1 MGRFFYFAK
10 LSILFYVT
18 STGGRKMDYKDTLLM
33 PQTDFP
39 MRGNLP
45 KREPEIQE
53 KWEEMN
59 IYGKVQDRTKGRPMY
74 VLHDG
79 PPYANGDIH
88 MGHALNKILKDIIVR
103 NKSMSGYHAPY
114 VPGWDTHGLPIEQA
128 LTNKGVK
135 RKEMTIAEFRKLCA
149 EYALK
154 QIDNQR
160 SQFKRLG
167 VRGDWENPYIT
178 LKPEYEAQQ
187 IKVFGEMAKK
197 GYIYKG
203 KKPVYWSPSSES
215 ALAEAEIEY
224 QDKRSPSIYVGFK
237 VKDGKGV
244 LDTDT
249 QIVIWTTTPWTI
261 PANLGIS
268 VHPELTY
275 VVVKANNNKYLVAES
290 LLEAAAKEIGWEN
303 TEVIQ
308 KIKGGE
314 LEYVV
319 AEHPLYGRDSLVMLG
334 EHVTTDAGTG
344 CVHTAPG
351 HGEDDFYVGQKYGLD
366 VLCPVDDKGCM
377 TNEAPGFEGIF
388 YEEANKPIG
397 QSLEEKGALLKLSF
411 FTHSYP
417 HDWRTKKP
425 VIFRATAQWF
435 ASIKDFRN
443 ELLEAVKET
452 KWVPVWGETRLFNMV
467 RDRGD
472 WCISRQRAWGVPIP
486 VFYAENGE
494 AVITDETINHISDL
508 FRENGS
514 NVWFE
519 REANDLLPE
528 GFSHPGS
535 PNGTFTKETDIMDV
549 WFDSGSSHQAV
560 LEEREDLVRPADL
573 YLEGSDQYRGWFN
586 SSLST
591 AVAVTGK
598 APYKGVLSHGFALD
612 GEGRKMSKSIGNVVV
627 PAKVMN
633 QLGADILRLWVASVD
648 YQADVRVS
656 DAILKQVAEV
666 YRKIRNTF
674 RFLLGNLAD
683 FNPETDAISYENLR
697 EVDQFMLVKLN
708 KLIKYVRNAYENFE
722 FAGIYH
728 AVNNFCTLDLSA
740 FYLDFAKD
748 VLYIEAV
755 DNHERRAIQTVLYES
770 LISLTK
776 LVTPILSHTADEV
789 WQFIPSVK
797 DESVQLTDMP
807 EYKEFENAQHLES
820 KWNSFMRL
828 RDDVLKALEEA
839 RNAKVIGKSLTAKV
853 TLYVNENSKTLLES
867 IQENLKQLFI
877 VSEFEVAGAYD
888 EAPEDAIKLDTA
900 AILVSKAEGE
910 TCDRCW
916 IVTPE
921 VGQDHDHETLCPRC
935 AEVVKE
941 HYSHLA

>member
-1 MGRFFYFAK
+1 MKRF
-10 LSILFYVT
+10 I
-18 STGGRKMDYKDTLLM
+18 GGRKMEYKDTLLM
-33 PQTDFP
+33 PKTEFP

-45 KREPEIQE
+45 QREPDIQAQ
-53 KWEEMN
+53 WEEMG
-59 IYGKVQDRTKGRPMY
+59 IYQKVQNRTNERPIF

-88 MGHALNKILKDIIVR
+88 MGHALNKILKDFIVR
-103 NKSMSGYHAPY
+103 YKSMSGFHAPY

-135 RKEMTIAEFRKLCA
+135 RKEMTVAEFRQLCTK
-149 EYALK
+149 YALE

-160 SQFKRLG
+160 TQFKRLG

-203 KKPVYWSPSSES
+203 LKPVYWSPSSES

-224 QDKRSPSIYVGFK
+224 QDKKSPSIYVGFK
-237 VKDGKGV
+237 VKNGKGV

-268 VHPELTY
+268 VHPDLTY
-275 VVVKANNNKYLVAES
+275 VVVTANGNKYVVAEA
-290 LLEAAAKEIGWEN
+290 LLEAVTKEIGWED
-303 TEVIQ
+303 TAVV
-308 KIKGGE
+308 KKVKGQE
-314 LEYVV
+314 LENIM
-319 AEHPLYGRDSLVMLG
+319 AAHPLYDRDSLVMLG

-366 VLCPVDDKGCM
+366 VLCPVDDKGVM
-377 TNEAPGFEGIF
+377 TSEAPGFEGLF
-388 YEEANKPIG
+388 YDAANKPIAE
-397 QSLEEKGALLKLSF
+397 SLKEAGALLKLSF

-425 VIFRATAQWF
+425 VIYRATAQWF
-435 ASIKDFRN
+435 ASIKDFRD

-452 KWVPVWGETRLFNMV
+452 KWVPAWGETRLFNMV

-472 WCISRQRAWGVPIP
+472 WCISRQRVWGVPIP

-494 AVITDETINHISDL
+494 EIITDETIEYVSGL
-508 FRENGS
+508 FREYGS

-519 REANDLLPE
+519 REAKDLLPQ
-528 GFSHPGS
+528 GFTHPGS
-535 PNGTFTKETDIMDV
+535 PNGSFTKETDIMDV

-560 LEEREDLVRPADL
+560 LLERDDLVRPADL

-648 YQADVRVS
+648 YQSDVRVS

-683 FNPETDAISYENLR
+683 FNPATNKVTFENLR

-708 KLIKYVRNAYENFE
+708 KLVKNVRNAYENYE

-728 AVNNFCTLDLSA
+728 TINNFCTLDLSS

-748 VLYIEAV
+748 VLYIEAK
-755 DNHERRAIQTVLYES
+755 DNNERRAIQTVLYEC
-770 LISLTK
+770 LLALTK
-776 LVTPILSHTADEV
+776 LVSPILSHTADEV
-789 WQFIPSVK
+789 WKFIPAVK
-797 DESVQLTDMP
+797 EESVQLTDLP
-807 EYKEFENAQHLES
+807 EYKEFANAKTLEE
-820 KWNSFMRL
+820 KWTTFMRL

-839 RNAKVIGKSLTAKV
+839 RNEKVIGKSLTAKV
-853 TLYVNENSKTLLES
+853 TLYVNEKTKALLDS
-867 IQENLKQLFI
+867 IQENVKQLFI
-877 VSEFEVAGAYD
+877 ISGFEVAGVYED
-888 EAPEDAIKLDTA
+888 APENAIKLETA
-900 AILVSKAEGE
+900 AILVTKAEGE
-910 TCDRCW
+910 TCERCW

-921 VGQDHDHETLCPRC
+921 VGQDPEHKTLCLRC
-935 AEVVKE
+935 ADVVKE
-941 HYSHLA
+941 NYTHLT

>member
-1 MGRFFYFAK
+1 ME
-10 LSILFYVT
+10 
-18 STGGRKMDYKDTLLM
+18 YKDTLLM
-33 PQTDFP
+33 PKTEFP

-45 KREPEIQE
+45 QREPEIQA

-59 IYGKVQDRTKGRPMY
+59 IYQKVQERTKGRPMF

-88 MGHALNKILKDIIVR
+88 MGHALNKILKDMIVR
-103 NKSMSGYHAPY
+103 YKSMSGFHAPY

-135 RKEMTIAEFRKLCA
+135 RKEMTVAEFRELCA
-149 EYALK
+149 KYALE

-160 SQFKRLG
+160 TQFKRLG

-203 KKPVYWSPSSES
+203 LKPVYWSPSSES

-224 QDKRSPSIYVGFK
+224 QDKKSPSIYVGFK

-268 VHPELTY
+268 VHPDLIY
-275 VVVKANNNKYLVAES
+275 VVVSANGKKYLVAEA
-290 LLEAAAKEIGWEN
+290 LLEAVTKEAGWEE
-303 TEVIQ
+303 TEVVQ
-308 KIKGGE
+308 KVKGSE
-314 LEYVV
+314 LEYII
-319 AEHPLYGRDSLVMLG
+319 ASHPLYNRDSLVMLG
-334 EHVTTDAGTG
+334 EHVTTEAGTG

-351 HGEDDFYVGQKYGLD
+351 HGEDDFHVGQKYGLD
-366 VLCPVDDKGCM
+366 VLCPVDDKGVM
-377 TNEAPGFEGIF
+377 TAEATGFEGLF
-388 YEEANKPIG
+388 YDTANKPIV
-397 QSLEEKGALLKLSF
+397 QALEDAGALLKLSF
-411 FTHSYP
+411 ITHSYP

-425 VIFRATAQWF
+425 VIYRATAQWF
-435 ASIKDFRN
+435 ASIKDFRE
-443 ELLEAVKET
+443 ELLDAVKET
-452 KWVPVWGETRLFNMV
+452 KWVPAWGETRLFNMV

-472 WCISRQRAWGVPIP
+472 WCISRQRVWGVPIP

-494 AVITDETINHISDL
+494 EIITDETINHVSNL
-508 FRENGS
+508 FREHGS

-519 REANDLLPE
+519 REVNDLLPE
-528 GFSHPGS
+528 GFTHPGS

-560 LEEREDLVRPADL
+560 LLEREDLVRPADL

-683 FNPETDAISYENLR
+683 FDPAVNKVDYANLR

-708 KLIKYVRNAYENFE
+708 KLIKYVRNAYENYE

-748 VLYIEAV
+748 VLYIEAA

-770 LISLTK
+770 LLALTK
-776 LVTPILSHTADEV
+776 LVSPILSHTADEV
-789 WQFIPSVK
+789 WKFIPAVK
-797 DESVQLTDMP
+797 EESVQLTDLP
-807 EYKEFENAQHLES
+807 EYQELDGAEALEV
-820 KWNSFMRL
+820 KWSAFMTL

-839 RNAKVIGKSLTAKV
+839 RNQKVIGKSLTAKV
-853 TLYVNENSKTLLES
+853 TLYVNEKSKALLDS
-867 IQENLKQLFI
+867 ISEDLKQLFI
-877 VSEFEVAGAYD
+877 VSGFEVAGSYD
-888 EAPEDAIKLDTA
+888 QAPEDAVKLETA
-900 AILVSKAEGE
+900 AIVVTKAEGE

-921 VGQDHDHETLCPRC
+921 VGQDPEHSTLCPRC
-935 AEVVKE
+935 AQVVKE
-941 HYSHLA
+941 NYSHLA